1 MSSEIIN
8 LAGTSWAIIS
18 DTGEQSS
25 IHFKISGHAD
35 LKIESIT
42 VPQNWWQNGNEI
54 WFAPVTSQE
63 GFLVYTKGQIESSS
77 TIQATKVV
85 GQPQLA
91 LSSMAITL
99 KALS

>member
-1 MSSEIIN
+1 MSSDTMN
-8 LAGTSWAIIS
+8 LAGTNWAIIS
-18 DTGEQSS
+18 DSGEQSS
-25 IHFKISGHAD
+25 IHFKVSGHAD
-35 LKIESIT
+35 LKVESIT

-63 GFLVYTKGQIESSS
+63 GFLVYTKGLIESSL

-85 GQPQLA
+85 GQPQVE
-91 LSSMAITL
+91 LSSVSITL